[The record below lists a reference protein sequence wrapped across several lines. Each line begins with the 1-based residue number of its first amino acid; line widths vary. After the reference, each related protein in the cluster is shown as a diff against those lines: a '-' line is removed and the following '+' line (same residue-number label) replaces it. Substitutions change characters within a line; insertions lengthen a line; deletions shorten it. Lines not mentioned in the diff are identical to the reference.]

1 MPVGA
6 VGACGG
12 VVHSETLAL
21 RMPRQNS
28 CTLSRAT
35 KGALVYNSELSAG
48 TGPPVLVSTGWCSS
62 VPNAGVQERS
72 VRSSVEMISQER
84 QEQKKGPHPLTTNSP
99 ASLRGAR

>member
-48 TGPPVLVSTGWCSS
+48 TGPPVLVSTGGCSS
-62 VPNAGVQERS
+62 VSNAGVQEHS
-72 VRSSVEMISQER
+72 VRSSVVMISQER

>member
-21 RMPRQNS
+21 HMPRQNS

-48 TGPPVLVSTGWCSS
+48 TGPPVLVSTGGCSS
-62 VPNAGVQERS
+62 VSNCDTNAGVQEHS
-72 VRSSVEMISQER
+72 VRSSVVMISQER
-84 QEQKKGPHPLTTNSP
+84 QEQKKAA
-99 ASLRGAR
+99 ASLHDQQPR